1 MSIKTLNLTPNLYQY
16 LLSVSVKEAE
26 ILQELREEASN
37 HPMGKMQ
44 ISPDEAQFLSFLI
57 KLIGAKKILE
67 IGVFMGYSSTA
78 MALALPEDGHIIA
91 CDNDK
96 EFTDIAQRYWQK
108 AKVDRKITLH
118 LKPAL
123 ETLEDLIN
131 QGEKETFDFV
141 FIDADKSNYY
151 HYYEKSLELVRKGGL
166 IVVDN
171 VLWDGKVADENIT
184 DNRTQKIR
192 EFNDK
197 LAQDDRIELSLVSMA
212 DGVTLAMKKTG

>member
-1 MSIKTLNLTPNLYQY
+1 MSIKTLNITPNLYEY

-26 ILQELREEASN
+26 VLRELREEASS
-37 HPMGKMQ
+37 HPLGKMQ

-78 MALALPEDGHIIA
+78 MALALPEDGQIIA
-91 CDNDK
+91 CDNSR

-108 AKVDRKITLH
+108 AKVDDKITLH

-123 ETLEDLIN
+123 ETLQELIN

-141 FIDADKSNYY
+141 FIDADKSNYDN
-151 HYYEKSLELVRKGGL
+151 YYEKSLELVRKGGL
-166 IVVDN
+166 IAIDN
-171 VLWDGKVADENIT
+171 ILWDGKVADENIT
-184 DNRTQKIR
+184 DNRTEKIR
-192 EFNDK
+192 ELNAK
-197 LAQDDRIELSLVSMA
+197 LAKDDRIELSLITIA
-212 DGVTLAMKKTG
+212 DGVTLVMKK

>member
-78 MALALPEDGHIIA
+78 MALALPEDGQIIA
-91 CDNDK
+91 CDNEK
-96 EFTDIAQRYWQK
+96 KFTDIAQRYWQK
-108 AKVDRKITLH
+108 AKVDGKITLH

-123 ETLEDLIN
+123 ETLQDLIN

-151 HYYEKSLELVRKGGL
+151 NYYEKSLELVRKGGL
-166 IVVDN
+166 IAIDN
-171 VLWDGKVADENIT
+171 VLWDGKVADENIN

-192 EFNDK
+192 EFNAK
-197 LAQDDRIELSLVSMA
+197 LAQDDRIELSLVSIA
-212 DGVTLAMKKTG
+212 DGVTLVMKK